1 MMEMQTAERSSFAAI
16 CTLADVP
23 PPPEPTLHAIIHK
36 VCEVSRVRLTDIK
49 SMQRGKHIVHARMI
63 YYWVARKHTSK
74 SSTQIGAVA
83 GKDHST
89 ILNGV
94 SRVKR
99 EAWRYADDVAA
110 IERAL
115 GVSG

>member
-1 MMEMQTAERSSFAAI
+1 METQAIERSSFAAI
-16 CTLADVP
+16 CTLADIP

-36 VCEVSRVRLTDIK
+36 VCEVCRVSLSDIK
-49 SMQRGKHIVHARMI
+49 SVRRGKQSVKARMI
-63 YYWVARKHTSK
+63 YYWIARKHTSK

-99 EAWRYADDVAA
+99 EAWRYAAEIAEV
-110 IERAL
+110 EKAL
-115 GVSG
+115 GVMG

>member
-1 MMEMQTAERSSFAAI
+1 MMQTQTAERSCFAAI

-23 PPPEPTLHAIIHK
+23 PPPEPTLHAIIYK
-36 VCEVSRVRLTDIK
+36 VCEVCRVSLTEIK
-49 SMQRGKHIVHARMI
+49 SVHRGKQSVKARTV
-63 YYWVARKHTSK
+63 YYWIARKHTSK

-94 SRVKR
+94 NRVKR
-99 EAWRYADDVAA
+99 EAWRYAAEIAA
-110 IERAL
+110 VEKAL
-115 GVSG
+115 GVMG